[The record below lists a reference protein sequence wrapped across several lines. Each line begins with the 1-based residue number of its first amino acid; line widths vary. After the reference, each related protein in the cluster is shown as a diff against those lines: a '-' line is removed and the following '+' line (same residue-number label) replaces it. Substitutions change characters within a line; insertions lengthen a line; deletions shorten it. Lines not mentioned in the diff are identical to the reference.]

1 MESIA
6 PDFGAGILSPSH
18 TPLPLA
24 PTKGKKVTGSS
35 TGNSSSTRTVH
46 GTTTTDLGVLLSLL
60 ILALYFYGFLQSLY
74 ALPEISLQLDP
85 PRFLG
90 AEANLNVAMDVY
102 ETVVKQGAGGSAVLQ
117 SPQINTHDKGGGGGL
132 DRRDAHIRGRH
143 VAQASSNQNGMIKRT
158 GIKDVQVPLHVWPAS
173 IKKEADRFETI
184 LHPGDLKTKMTV
196 PQFWS
201 QPLHEHGLMTKELAL
216 KIGSCSVPDAN
227 GSHQRGED
235 CPEDDRTI
243 YFAIASYRDFQCRF
257 TVESAFGRAKNPK
270 RIRVGVVDQLVEGDP
285 ACDEPIEPCDV
296 NPEQALCKY
305 KDQVDVYQMEADLSV
320 GPVFARHIGHRLYR
334 GEYYYT
340 QSDAHVTYTQNWDSD
355 IISKWKPPT
364 MKWPS

>member
-18 TPLPLA
+18 TSLA
-24 PTKGKKVTGSS
+24 PTKGKKVAASS
-35 TGNSSSTRTVH
+35 ANAASRNVSTTE
-46 GTTTTDLGVLLSLL
+46 LGVLLSLL

-74 ALPEISLQLDP
+74 ALPEISLQLNP

-90 AEANLNVAMDVY
+90 AEANLNVAMDTY
-102 ETVVKQGAGGSAVLQ
+102 ETVQAAGSALQ
-117 SPQINTHDKGGGGGL
+117 AQFNNHHGI
-132 DRRDAHIRGRH
+132 DRRDKADKANKAGIHIRGGQ
-143 VAQASSNQNGMIKRT
+143 VAKASPNKNGMIKRT
-158 GIKDVQVPLHVWPAS
+158 GIKDVQVPPHVWPAS
-173 IKKEADRFETI
+173 IRKEPDRFETI
-184 LHPGDLKTKMTV
+184 LHPGDLKTKMSV

-201 QPLHEHGLMTKELAL
+201 LPLHDHGLMTKALAL

-270 RIRVGVVDQLVEGDP
+270 RIRVGTFIIVMP
-285 ACDEPIEPCDV
+285 SAKACC
-296 NPEQALCKY
+296 C
-305 KDQVDVYQMEADLSV
+305 
-320 GPVFARHIGHRLYR
+320 
-334 GEYYYT
+334 
-340 QSDAHVTYTQNWDSD
+340 
-355 IISKWKPPT
+355 
-364 MKWPS
+364 